1 MLHQGHE
8 SECVENGLEAVNIT
22 AVKQYDLILM
32 VCTHTHMEN
41 EQLFFH
47 TYAVSAT
54 ACAGKPVC
62 LCDVSVLILILP
74 PSPPLHFSLLSLCAT
89 TLFSCGLS
97 TKLSFA

>member
-47 TYAVSAT
+47 TYAVSVT

-62 LCDVSVLILILP
+62 LCDVGLH
-74 PSPPLHFSLLSLCAT
+74 PSPFFSALS
-89 TLFSCGLS
+89 
-97 TKLSFA
+97 